1 MDSCLGVRP
10 LGRELDHFQRADVVC
25 AAVTGC
31 SLRSTPLSHSTSP
44 FEVLETARR
53 LYGFLGQR
61 LLCRFRARK
70 FQAGEGLTPQAEEA
84 ARSAAKLVGEQL
96 SALISQ
102 HRHE

>member
-1 MDSCLGVRP
+1 MRGSNGL
-10 LGRELDHFQRADVVC
+10 LSSQHAAESLDN
-25 AAVTGC
+25 
-31 SLRSTPLSHSTSP
+31 P

-53 LYGFLGQR
+53 LYGFLGEA
-61 LLCRFRARK
+61 LLCRIPAGK
-70 FQAGEGLTPQAEEA
+70 FEAGEGLTPRAEEA